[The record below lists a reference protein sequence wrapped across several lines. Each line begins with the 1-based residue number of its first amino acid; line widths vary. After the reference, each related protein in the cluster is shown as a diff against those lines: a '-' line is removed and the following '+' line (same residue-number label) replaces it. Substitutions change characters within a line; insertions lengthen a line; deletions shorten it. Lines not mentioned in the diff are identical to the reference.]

1 MCRSTFSGGKLFKIP
16 HNHSSFSADNASKEG
31 LLLNKKLRRK
41 AFIKRIRNSIILI
54 LIGFVVGI
62 IGLLGLQ
69 NHFLYT
75 SSVVEGNT
83 PDESIS
89 IVFSRIVDQNEMVSV
104 SQDYSIVEK
113 TGDTNR
119 LFDIIEIPF
128 SENSFWYRYVGT
140 IKAGVNFEDASYSRK
155 GDTICITLNEP
166 YIISNSPNM
175 DETGVLEENNNI
187 LNPIHVEDVDALQ
200 HDCVAKSQENAIAG
214 GLLDEAKLNAEN
226 NIRNMFNAAFGDTYK
241 VEFVWVSAAQN

>member
-1 MCRSTFSGGKLFKIP
+1 MILVLV
-16 HNHSSFSADNASKEG
+16 G
-31 LLLNKKLRRK
+31 LV
-41 AFIKRIRNSIILI
+41 
-54 LIGFVVGI
+54 IGIF
-62 IGLLGLQ
+62 GLLGVQ
-69 NHFLYT
+69 NYFLYT
-75 SSVVEGNT
+75 SSVVDGNT

-113 TGDTNR
+113 TSDTNR

-140 IKAGVNFEDASYSRK
+140 IKAGVNFENASYSRQ
-155 GDTICITLNEP
+155 GDTISITLEEP

-200 HDCVAKSQENAIAG
+200 QDCISKSQESAIAG

-241 VEFVWVSAAQN
+241 VEFVWVSADQN